1 MSGSKKKD
9 VQKVWQHILDSIDF
23 ISSYISVFIQR
34 GGQTHKKK
42 REGSNHFALGDSGTL
57 ALGYWLRSLIYKLIV
72 ATYFPVHP
80 VSSSLIDN
88 NFFEINQMLKYF
100 VIADAE
106 G

>member
-1 MSGSKKKD
+1 MGRLKNQGKRSK
-9 VQKVWQHILDSIDF
+9 S
-23 ISSYISVFIQR
+23 
-34 GGQTHKKK
+34 
-42 REGSNHFALGDSGTL
+42 FALGDSGTL

-80 VSSSLIDN
+80 VSSSLVEN
-88 NFFEINQMLKYF
+88 NFFEINQVLKYF